1 MTKRIGFFS
10 RLLDD
15 APPAERYRL
24 GLEQVVAA
32 EGFGFDA
39 FWIAQHHFDGD
50 EGGMPA
56 PLVFLGQAAAR
67 TSRIRLGTGIITL
80 PLEEPVRVAEDTAT
94 LDAISGAR
102 LEVGVGSGGTPGAF
116 TAFGLD
122 HADRTAIYDRNLARL
137 RAAWRGDDL
146 GGGNRLY
153 PEAPT
158 LDDRVWQATFSVGGA
173 EKAGRAGDGLL
184 LSRTQPR
191 PKGQPDLPLHE
202 IQAPIVDAYL
212 AALPSGRA
220 PRILASRSVFVA
232 DDRAEALR
240 HAGTG
245 LRAIAERFA
254 RSGHELAGT
263 RTEDLIRAFDTHLGT
278 PDEVAESLAA
288 DPIVTLATDVAVQVH
303 SVDPPHPLIL
313 RSLDLFA
320 GEVAP
325 ALGWTTPAA
334 PAAPRPRVAAV
345 W

>member
-1 MTKRIGFFS
+1 MTGKRIGFFS

-24 GLEQVVAA
+24 GLEQVLAA
-32 EGFGFDA
+32 ERFGFDA

-50 EGGMPA
+50 EGGMPS
-56 PLVFLGQAAAR
+56 PLVFLGQVAAR

-80 PLEEPVRVAEDTAT
+80 PLEEPVRVAEDTAV
-94 LDAISGAR
+94 LDAISGRR

-116 TAFGLD
+116 TAFNLD
-122 HADRTAIYDRNLARL
+122 HAGRTAIYDLNLARL
-137 RAAWRGDDL
+137 RAAWGGEDI

-158 LDDRVWQATFSVGGA
+158 LNDRVWQATFSVAGA
-173 EKAGRAGDGLL
+173 AKAGAAGDGLL

-191 PKGQPDLPLHE
+191 PKGQPDLPLHH
-202 IQAPIVDAYL
+202 IQTPIVEAYL
-212 AALPSGRA
+212 AALPAGRT

-232 DDRAEALR
+232 DSRAEALR
-240 HAGTG
+240 YAEYG

-263 RTEDLIRAFDTHLGT
+263 GTEYLIRAFDTHLGT
-278 PDEVAESLAA
+278 PDEVAASLAA
-288 DPIVTLATDVAVQVH
+288 DPVLANATDVAVQVH

-313 RSLDLFA
+313 RSLELFA
-320 GEVAP
+320 RQVAP
-325 ALGWTTPAA
+325 ALGWTA
-334 PAAPRPRVAAV
+334 PPPVARVASI
-345 W
+345 